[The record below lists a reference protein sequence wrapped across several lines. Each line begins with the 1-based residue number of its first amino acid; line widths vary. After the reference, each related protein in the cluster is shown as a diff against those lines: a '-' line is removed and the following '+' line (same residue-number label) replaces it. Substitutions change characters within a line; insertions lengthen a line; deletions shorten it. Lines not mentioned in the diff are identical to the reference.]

1 MVSARVTGGE
11 SAEVVDGCLSA
22 IEDGVEFWSMCTGC
36 CRYGAFQL
44 LVEALEQEG
53 VGTE

>member
-22 IEDGVEFWSMCTGC
+22 IEDGIESWGMGTGC

-53 VGTE
+53 VGAE